1 MYTTNTTKEY
11 FMKKLITST
20 ILIMSLTTVY
30 AVDPKTLAQ
39 SKNCLA
45 CHAIDT
51 KLVGPAYKD
60 VAAKYKND
68 PLAEDRLSKKIMLGG
83 VGVWGTLPM
92 PANVQVNPN
101 EAKILAKWVLS
112 IK

>member
-1 MYTTNTTKEY
+1 
-11 FMKKLITST
+11 MKKLITSA

-30 AVDPKTLAQ
+30 AVDPKALAQ
-39 SKNCLA
+39 SKSCLA
-45 CHAIDT
+45 CHAIDS

-68 PLAEDRLSKKIMLGG
+68 TLAEDRLSKKIMAGG
-83 VGVWGTLPM
+83 GGVWGTMPM
-92 PANVQVNPN
+92 PANSQVNPN
-101 EAKILAKWVLS
+101 EAKILVKWILS

>member
-1 MYTTNTTKEY
+1 
-11 FMKKLITST
+11 MKKLITSA

-39 SKNCLA
+39 SKSCLA
-45 CHAIDT
+45 CHAIDS

-68 PLAEDRLSKKIMLGG
+68 PLAEDRLTKKIMLGG
-83 VGVWGTLPM
+83 GGVWGTMPM
-92 PANVQVNPN
+92 PANAHVKTE
-101 EAKILAKWVLS
+101 EAKILAKWILS